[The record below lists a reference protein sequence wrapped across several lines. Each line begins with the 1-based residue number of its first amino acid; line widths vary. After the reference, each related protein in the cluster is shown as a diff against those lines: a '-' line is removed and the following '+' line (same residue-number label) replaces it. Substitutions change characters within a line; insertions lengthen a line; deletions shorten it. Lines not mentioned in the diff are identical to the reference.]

1 MHSQPKDFTQAI
13 DKAADEQN
21 RLIVSLAAITV
32 VDNEMHIHVIEGN
45 ITDNDVYTLHCKSA
59 SVKANYT
66 TLVAS
71 GGLDGL
77 VKLMEHVKGGET
89 ECN

>member
-1 MHSQPKDFTQAI
+1 MPSLPKDFTQAI
-13 DKAADEQN
+13 KKLAYEQN
-21 RLIVSLAAITV
+21 RDIVSLAAISV

-45 ITDNDVYTLHCKSA
+45 ITDDDVYTRHYKSA
-59 SVKANYT
+59 AVESDYT

-71 GGLDGL
+71 IGLDGI
-77 VKLMEHVKGGET
+77 VKLMEDVKGGET

>member
-1 MHSQPKDFTQAI
+1 MSALPKDFTQAI

-21 RLIVSLAAITV
+21 RIIVSLAAITV
-32 VDNEMHIHVIEGN
+32 VDNEMHIHVMEGN

-59 SVKANYT
+59 TVKSDYT

-71 GGLDGL
+71 VGLDGL